1 MNNIREQRKII
12 AQETLKIQQQGF
24 YVAPN
29 GKRID
34 ISELQKRS
42 VDKSYVLTP
51 KQGEEL
57 VKELISTDNVVNTT
71 YKVVNQSTVQAII
84 EAAATGKKVASL
96 NFASAKNPGGG
107 FLSGAVAQ
115 EEALAISSGLY
126 NTLIRHDDT
135 FYKTNREFRSMMYTD
150 YAIYSPDVVF
160 FRAPDFRLLDRSVNS
175 SVLTSPAVNMKQVRE
190 KGEDVGQAK
199 AVMKNRMRLCL
210 AILAKEKNDVVI
222 LGAYGCGVFGN
233 DSVEVARWWR
243 ELLIEEKHE
252 VHFTAVVF
260 AVLDKPNGEAI
271 SAFEREFKGM

>member
-1 MNNIREQRKII
+1 
-12 AQETLKIQQQGF
+12 LKIQQQGF

-29 GKRID
+29 GARID
-34 ISELQKRS
+34 ISETQKRS
-42 VDKSYVLTP
+42 EVESYALTP
-51 KQGEEL
+51 EQGEKL
-57 VKELISTDNVVNTT
+57 IRELISTDDVANTVYRVVNR
-71 YKVVNQSTVQAII
+71 STVQAII
-84 EAAATGKKVASL
+84 EAADSGKRVAAL

-126 NTLIRHDDT
+126 NTLIRHEDS
-135 FYKTNREFRSMMYTD
+135 FYKTNRECRSTMYTD

-160 FRAPDFRLLDRSVNS
+160 FRAPDFRLLDRPVSS

-190 KGEDVGQAK
+190 KGEDVSQAK

-243 ELLIEEKHE
+243 ELLVEEKYE
-252 VHFTAVVF
+252 AHFSEVVF
-260 AVLDKPNGEAI
+260 AVLDKTNGEAI
-271 SAFEREFKGM
+271 SAFEREFGRR